1 LFRRQLGFELLISAA
16 NPLQGAGSMLKIP
29 LPANGVHCRQQ
40 PDFACSF
47 AVGRVNF
54 GCRNGVFRC
63 RQGKYDG

>member
-1 LFRRQLGFELLISAA
+1 MFRRQLGFELLISAA
-16 NPLQGAGSMLKIP
+16 NPLPTADSMLKIP
-29 LPANGVHCRQQ
+29 LPANSVHCHQQ

-54 GCRNGVFRC
+54 RCRNGVFRC